1 MIRRLLTRLRL
12 LLPKSPSDLDEE
24 FQFHIEQSTQQKIA
38 NGTPPHEARRQALIE
53 FGGLERTREQ
63 SYQQRPGW
71 WLETLSQDIRYALRG
86 FRRTPLFTLTAIATL
101 ALGIGA
107 TTAVFSV
114 VDPILFRALPYGH
127 PDRLVSIGLVQ
138 PLENQEFTLGGF
150 YYYWKD
156 NQTPFSSLT
165 EEGGQKECD
174 LTEHNPARLNCSYV
188 EANFLP
194 TFEISPFLGRN
205 FLPEEDRPNGPRVA
219 LISYA
224 LWLTHYN
231 RDPGIL
237 NRLIEVDGEKVR
249 VVGVLPRDFEMP
261 RLQPADIVM
270 PRAVDIAAQH
280 VVNRG
285 IGWPMW
291 AFARLKPGVTLD
303 QARDAM
309 QPLFQYILKMI
320 PAEFIPVFRHDFH
333 LRIRSLRDRQVD
345 DIRLVAWILFGSVL
359 AVLLIAC
366 ANVASLLLTR
376 AAARQRELAVRS
388 ALGASRSRLIRQT
401 LTEALLLSLSGAV
414 AGCALAAILL
424 KVFVAIA
431 PAGIPFLD
439 KAALDPRILAFSV
452 LLSLLCGV
460 LFGLAPA
467 LQRPRPGALAARST
481 PSGSHAALRRALVV
495 GQIAVSMV
503 LLSGAALLLRSFR
516 NLQSQNLG
524 MQTHGVLTV
533 QASLTLQRYASNQ
546 KKMEFYRQ
554 VEDSLRRIP
563 GVTAIG
569 ISDSLPPAGF
579 HDGRRY
585 ADLIVDGRPVTP
597 PGIGG
602 TVASRSVTPGY
613 FRALDIP
620 ILQGHNFTEEQ
631 RDLPHEN
638 FMILSRLLAD
648 RLFPRQNP
656 IGQRIRIGSDGD
668 LRFTVVGIAANVR
681 NADLQGD
688 SEPEFYKLRHNSEGD
703 WNHTILTV
711 ETAFPPE
718 TIIPWIRGQISR
730 LDPSVPV
737 DVEPLRGK
745 ISKLADRP
753 RFESALLGFFAFTGL
768 LMAIIGL
775 YGVTAFMVAQ
785 RTQEVGVRMALG
797 ASRSSILRL
806 ILWDGVR
813 MIALGTTLGLAA
825 ALVLSR
831 LLKSL
836 LFSIGPHDPVTF
848 AGVTALLALIALA
861 ATLLPARAATRVDP
875 AVALRYD

>member
-1 MIRRLLTRLRL
+1 MIPQLLTRLRFL
-12 LLPKSPSDLDEE
+12 LFPNSRHELDEE
-24 FQFHIEQSTQQKIA
+24 LQFHIEQSTQQKIA
-38 NGTPPHEARRQALIE
+38 QGIAPSEARRQTLIE
-53 FGGLERTREQ
+53 FGSLERTRQQ
-63 SYQQRPGW
+63 SHQQRPGW
-71 WLETLSQDIRYALRG
+71 WLETLVQDIRYALRG

-127 PDRLVSIGLVQ
+127 PDRLVSIGLFHS
-138 PLENQEFTLGGF
+138 LEKQEFTLGGF

-156 NQTPFSSLT
+156 NQTPFASLT
-165 EEGGQKECD
+165 EEGGANECD
-174 LTEHNPARLNCSYV
+174 LTEHNPVRLSCAYV
-188 EANFLP
+188 EGNFLP
-194 TFEISPFLGRN
+194 TLGISPLLGRN
-205 FLPEEDRPNGPRVA
+205 FLPEEDRPNGPKVA

-224 LWLTHYN
+224 LWQTHYN
-231 RDPGIL
+231 RDPGVL
-237 NRLIEVDGEKVR
+237 NNLIEIDGRPVR
-249 VVGVLPRDFEMP
+249 VIGVLPRDFEMP
-261 RLQPADIVM
+261 RLQAADVVV
-270 PRAVDIAAQH
+270 PRAVDISTQH
-280 VVNRG
+280 TVNRG

-303 QARDAM
+303 QSREAM
-309 QPLFQYILKMI
+309 QPLYQYILKMI
-320 PAEFIPVFRHDFH
+320 PPEFRQDFH

-376 AAARQRELAVRS
+376 AASRQRELAVRS
-388 ALGASRSRLIRQT
+388 ALGASRGRLIRQT
-401 LTEALLLSLSGAV
+401 LTEALLLSLAGAV

-439 KAALDPRILAFSV
+439 KATLDPRILLFTV
-452 LLSLLCGV
+452 LLSLLCGA
-460 LFGLAPA
+460 LFGLVPA

-481 PSGSHAALRRALVV
+481 PSGSHAALRRALVA

-503 LLSGAALLLRSFR
+503 LLSGAALLLRSFH
-516 NLQSQNLG
+516 NLQAQNLG

-533 QASLTLQRYASNQ
+533 EAPLTLQRYDSNQ

-554 VEDSLRRIP
+554 VEDALRHIP

-569 ISDSLPPAGF
+569 VSDSLPLAGL

-585 ADLIVDGRPVTP
+585 ADLLVDGRPATP
-597 PGIGG
+597 PNTGG

-613 FRALDIP
+613 FRALGIP
-620 ILQGHNFTEEQ
+620 IVQGQNFTEEQ
-631 RDLPHEN
+631 RDLPNER

-648 RLFPRQNP
+648 RLFPQQNP
-656 IGQRIRIGSDGD
+656 LGQRIRLGWNDD
-668 LRFTVVGIAANVR
+668 DVWFTISGVAADVR
-681 NADLQGD
+681 NTDLKEDNQ
-688 SEPEFYKLRHNSEGD
+688 PEFYKLRRNTEAD
-703 WNHTILTV
+703 WNHTIFTV
-711 ETAFPPE
+711 ETALPPE
-718 TIIPWIRGQISR
+718 TVIPWIRTQISR
-730 LDPSVPV
+730 LDPTVPV
-737 DVEPLRGK
+737 DVEPLRGRV
-745 ISKLADRP
+745 SRLADRP

-768 LMAIIGL
+768 LMAVIGL

-813 MIALGTTLGLAA
+813 MIAIGTTLGLAA

-836 LFSIGPHDPVTF
+836 LFSIGPHDPATF
-848 AGVTALLALIALA
+848 LGVTALLALIALA